1 MLALPAVAETVFVAG
16 ASGRTGGYVLYRL
29 EQVGFAGVG
38 LSRNARRAA
47 ERNPGPWRWVQGD
60 VRDADAMTELVAGSD
75 YVICTIGAPARSGP
89 LGPEFVDYGG
99 VKNLVDAAVAANV
112 KHFVL
117 VSSAA
122 AGRTGRRSKMIEVGN
137 VRYWK
142 TRGEDYLKAS
152 GLSYTIIG
160 PGGLENRNCCSDGV
174 RVLSR
179 RDYTTGLIARG
190 DVALIA
196 VDALRNP
203 DATNKTFAAIRDDN
217 LAPFEWRE
225 LLPELGVD

>member
-1 MLALPAVAETVFVAG
+1 M
-16 ASGRTGGYVLYRL
+16 LYRL
-29 EQVGFAGVG
+29 QQAGFAAVG
-38 LSRNARRAA
+38 LSRNADRARD
-47 ERNPGPWRWVQGD
+47 RNPGPWRWVEGD
-60 VRDADAMTELVAGSD
+60 VRDANAMIKLVAGSD
-75 YVICTIGAPARSGP
+75 YVISTIGAPARSGE

-99 VKNLVDAAVAANV
+99 VKNLVDAAVAARV

-122 AGRTGRRSKMIEVGN
+122 AGRAGRRSKMIEVGN

-142 TRGEDYLKAS
+142 TKGEDYLKAS

-160 PGGLENRNCCSDGV
+160 PGGLENRNCCRDGV

-203 DATNKTFAAIRDDN
+203 DARNKTFAAIRDDD

-225 LLPELGVD
+225 LLPTLDVD